1 MNFKNFLE
9 AFETTHDFLLN
20 QDYSDKTFSQLLHD
34 FEQSGGKMIGVGK
47 YGQVFQHPNWN
58 YVLKTFHDDTCYL
71 KFCRFVYKNP
81 HPSFPKFYGLPK
93 KIIPQFKRTRPI
105 LYYVRIEK
113 LYPAQN
119 IHQIVAF
126 LERGFNPTDYH
137 PQYIQQQQ
145 ELLKQYNT
153 QQKLPKN
160 QQTIKYWDIDV
171 HLLNQV
177 KILEQF
183 PQLKSLAQGFSILL
197 KHQFQCALDIHQGNI
212 MLVGLGV
219 ALAAELLLA
228 LGALVAGQAAVDEAA
243 DGDAVAL
250 LVARHLGADGGDDAD
265 DLVAGD
271 DGLG

>member
-183 PQLKSLAQGFSILL
+183 PQLKSLASSQNSSKLFASNSSKSSPRRLPSMSSAEKISATASR
-197 KHQFQCALDIHQGNI
+197 KP
-212 MLVGLGV
+212 LGSM
-219 ALAAELLLA
+219 
-228 LGALVAGQAAVDEAA
+228 
-243 DGDAVAL
+243 
-250 LVARHLGADGGDDAD
+250 HLHHFI
-265 DLVAGD
+265 
-271 DGLG
+271 